1 MRWIGNEIDPLEI
14 QKETK
19 RSIGKPQKRRI
30 DDITKQAG
38 HTGLNWPRKG
48 VHGETRERPTSN
60 RQLTKA
66 EDDIK
71 YGFWKLKKL
80 VTINGVSQLYLKW
93 FRLAIL

>member
-48 VHGETRERPTSN
+48 VHGDEGEANVQQTTDKGWRWYKVWILE
-60 RQLTKA
+60 
-66 EDDIK
+66 IK
-71 YGFWKLKKL
+71 E
-80 VTINGVSQLYLKW
+80 VSDN
-93 FRLAIL
+93 